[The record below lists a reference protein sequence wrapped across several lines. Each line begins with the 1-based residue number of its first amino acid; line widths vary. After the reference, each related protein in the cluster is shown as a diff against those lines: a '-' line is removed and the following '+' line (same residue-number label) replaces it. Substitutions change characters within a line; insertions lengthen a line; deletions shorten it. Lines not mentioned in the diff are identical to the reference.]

1 MQEFSRKQDVFIAR
15 SKELEEVSLK
25 KAQMADIYEKV
36 KNKRKEEFLMGY
48 NIIRLKLK
56 EMYQMI
62 TLGGDA
68 NFEMVDTFD
77 PFSEGIQFK

>member
-1 MQEFSRKQDVFIAR
+1 
-15 SKELEEVSLK
+15 
-25 KAQMADIYEKV
+25 MADMYEKV
-36 KNKRKEEFLMGY
+36 KNKRKEEFLVGY

-62 TLGGDA
+62 TMGGDA

>member
-1 MQEFSRKQDVFIAR
+1 MVD
-15 SKELEEVSLK
+15 
-25 KAQMADIYEKV
+25 MYEKV
-36 KNKRKEEFLMGY
+36 RNRRKEEFKIGY
-48 NIIRLKLK
+48 DIIRAKLK

>member
-1 MQEFSRKQDVFIAR
+1 
-15 SKELEEVSLK
+15 
-25 KAQMADIYEKV
+25 MADMYEKV
-36 KNKRKEEFLMGY
+36 KNKRKEEFLTGY

>member
-1 MQEFSRKQDVFIAR
+1 M
-15 SKELEEVSLK
+15 KEALDNVR
-25 KAQMADIYEKV
+25 QR
-36 KNKRKEEFLMGY
+36 RKEEFVTGY

-68 NFEMVDTFD
+68 DFEMVDTFD
-77 PFSEGIQFK
+77 PFTEGIQFKYAHFLESKRSKLE